1 MEPNSNTAIESG
13 ASVTIP
19 SELTP
24 LIHRVREIQ
33 PDAPVEKLIRAYEF
47 ASNAHAGIIRLSGA
61 PYITHCLTVA
71 EILAELRL
79 DIPTLCAGLLHDVI
93 EDTSITRERIET
105 EFGAEVARLVEG
117 VTKIS
122 TLGFGTR
129 EERHAE
135 NLRKMIIAMA
145 QDIRVIL
152 IKLADRLHN
161 MRTLQY
167 LPKEKQTRIAQD
179 TLDIYAPL
187 AHRLGI
193 GKIRWELEDLSL
205 RFLNPEVYEGLQNQ
219 VNRKRQEREQIIEDN
234 KRELQAK
241 LIEMEITARI
251 EGRSKHFYS
260 IYQKMDTQHKTFEE
274 IFDLAAI
281 RVITESVKDC
291 YAVLGIVHTLWT
303 PIQGRFKDYI
313 AMPKS
318 NLYQSL
324 HTTVWGSHGEP
335 LEIQIRTQ
343 EMHRIAQDGIAAHW
357 LYKES
362 KILAKE
368 QYEQKFG
375 WLKQLLES
383 QEETRDPKE
392 FMENLKVDLF
402 SAEVFVFTPK
412 GKVKELPVGATPV
425 DFAYEVHT
433 EVGNHCVGAKL
444 VGGESKKI
452 IPLKYTLN
460 TGDIVE
466 IITSNTAHPSRDW
479 LSFVKTSRARNKIAH
494 FLKIAEAEQ
503 YTKTGKDEFARE
515 LKAMHANFQEVT
527 KSEGFQK
534 LCVDLGFPGADE
546 IYIAIGSGKLSAK
559 NLVHRLFP
567 SEDRFSKSDSLPEMP
582 VTRSQEGIIIKG
594 LSHALVRFGK
604 CCRPV
609 AGDPIIGF
617 ITRGRGISVHKKD
630 CQSIAPFLDDPKRR
644 VEVSWDTGVIA
655 KHFVPIKIT
664 GSDRPGLL
672 RDVLD
677 RISGAGINM
686 SYAKAEQLSKG
697 KAQILITL
705 EISDARQLSELLK
718 NIKTVAGVMEAG
730 RTKRT
735 K

>member
-1 MEPNSNTAIESG
+1 MEPNTNTAIESG

-19 SELTP
+19 PELIP
-24 LIHRVREIQ
+24 LVQRVRDIQ
-33 PDAPVEKLIRAYEF
+33 PGVSVDALVRAYEF
-47 ASNAHAGIIRLSGA
+47 AARAHEGVYRLSGK
-61 PYITHCLTVA
+61 PYITHCLTVT

-93 EDTSITRERIET
+93 EDTSITRDRIET
-105 EFGAEVARLVEG
+105 EFGPEVVRLVEG

-122 TLGFGTR
+122 TLGFDTR

-135 NLRKMIIAMA
+135 NLRKIIIAMA

-167 LPKEKQTRIAQD
+167 LPKERQTRIAQD

-187 AHRLGI
+187 AYRLGI

-205 RFLNPEVYEGLQNQ
+205 RFLKPEVYQDLQNQ
-219 VNRKRQEREQIIEDN
+219 IAKKRQEREQIIEDT
-234 KRELQAK
+234 KKELQAK
-241 LIEMEITARI
+241 LVEMKITARI
-251 EGRSKHFYS
+251 EGRPKHFYS
-260 IYQKMDTQHKTFEE
+260 IYQKMDTQNKTFEE
-274 IFDLAAI
+274 IYDLTAI
-281 RVITESVKDC
+281 RVITDSVKNC
-291 YAVLGIVHTLWT
+291 YAVLGIVHTLWK
-303 PIQGRFKDYI
+303 PVQGRFKDYI

-318 NLYQSL
+318 NMYQSI

-343 EMHRIAQDGIAAHW
+343 EMHRTAEEGIAAHW
-357 LYKES
+357 LYKEG
-362 KILAKE
+362 KVLAKE
-368 QYEQKFG
+368 QYEQRFG
-375 WLKQLLES
+375 WLKQLLEW

-402 SAEVFVFTPK
+402 SSEVFVFTPK
-412 GKVKELPVGATPV
+412 GEVKELPIGATPV
-425 DFAYEVHT
+425 DFAYAVHT
-433 EVGNHCVGAKL
+433 EVGNHCVGAKIN
-444 VGGESKKI
+444 GKI
-452 IPLKYTLN
+452 IPLKSILN
-460 TGDIVE
+460 TGDILE
-466 IITSNTAHPSRDW
+466 IITNKAAHPSRDW
-479 LSFVKTSRARNKIAH
+479 LSFIKTSRARNKVTH
-494 FLKIAEAEQ
+494 FLKLAEAEQ
-503 YTKTGKDEFARE
+503 YIKVGKEELTRE
-515 LKAMHANFQEVT
+515 LKAIHANFQEVA

-534 LCVDLGFPGADE
+534 LWVDLGYPGADE
-546 IYIAIGSGKLSAK
+546 IYIAVGSGRLSAK
-559 NLVHRLFP
+559 NLVHRLYP
-567 SEDRFSKSDSLPEMP
+567 TTERFTKSDFIPDTP

-594 LSHALVRFGK
+594 LSHALIRFGK
-604 CCRPV
+604 CCHPV

-644 VEVSWDTGVIA
+644 VEVSWDMGVMA
-655 KHFVPIKIT
+655 KHMVPIKIT

-672 RDVLD
+672 RDVLEH
-677 RISGAGINM
+677 IAGSEINV

-705 EISDARQLSELLK
+705 EITDARQLSELLK
-718 NIKTVAGVMEAG
+718 NIKSVTGVMEAG
-730 RTKRT
+730 RTKRI

>member
-1 MEPNSNTAIESG
+1 MEPNTNTAIESG
-13 ASVTIP
+13 ASVRIP
-19 SELTP
+19 PELNS
-24 LIHRVREIQ
+24 LLQRVREIQ
-33 PDAPVEKLIRAYEF
+33 PGVSVDVLVRAYEF
-47 ASNAHAGIIRLSGA
+47 ASNAHAGIFRLSGA
-61 PYITHCLTVA
+61 PYITHCLAVT
-71 EILAELRL
+71 EILAGLRL

-93 EDTSITRERIET
+93 EDTSITRSRIET

-179 TLDIYAPL
+179 TMDIYAPL

-205 RFLNPEVYEGLQNQ
+205 RFLKPEVYEDIQNQ

-234 KRELQAK
+234 KKELQAK
-241 LIEMEITARI
+241 LAEMEITARI

-260 IYQKMDTQHKTFEE
+260 IYQKMDLQHKTFEE

-303 PIQGRFKDYI
+303 PVQGRFKDYI

-357 LYKES
+357 LYKEN
-362 KILAKE
+362 KTMAKE

-392 FMENLKVDLF
+392 FMENLKVNLF

-412 GKVKELPVGATPV
+412 GKVQELPAGATPV
-425 DFAYEVHT
+425 DFAYAVHT
-433 EVGNHCVGAKL
+433 EVGNHCVGAK
-444 VGGESKKI
+444 VNGKI
-452 IPLKYTLN
+452 IPLKATLN
-460 TGDIVE
+460 TGDILE
-466 IITSNTAHPSRDW
+466 IITKESAHPSRDW
-479 LSFVKTSRARNKIAH
+479 LSFVKTSRARNKITH
-494 FLKIAEAEQ
+494 YLKLAEAEQ
-503 YTKTGKDEFARE
+503 YTKTGKEEFMRE
-515 LKAMHANFQEVT
+515 LKAIHANFQEVT

-546 IYIAIGSGKLSAK
+546 IYISIGSGKLSAK

-567 SEDRFSKSDSLPEMP
+567 SADRFSKADSLPDVP
-582 VTRSQEGIIIKG
+582 ITRSQEGIIIKG

-604 CCRPV
+604 CCHPV

-644 VEVSWDTGVIA
+644 VEVNWDTGVMA
-655 KHFVPIKIT
+655 KHFVPIKVS

-672 RDVLD
+672 RDVMEH
-677 RISGAGINM
+677 ISGSGINVK
-686 SYAKAEQLSKG
+686 YAQAEQLSKG

-705 EISDARQLSELLK
+705 EITDAHQLNELLK
-718 NIKTVAGVMEAG
+718 NIKTVAGVVEAG